1 MAIMRWRPWSEVAG
15 VQDEVNKIFDEFFNR
30 PAGSNAMFTAPL
42 DIAETENEFI
52 VHLEVAGVA
61 QSDIDIS
68 VHDGVLTVKGEKK
81 FAEAKKKE
89 AQWHRIERSYGAFS
103 RSLTLPNTVNQES
116 IKATYTDGVLTVS
129 MAKKEETKPRSIR
142 IN

>member
-30 PAGSNAMFTAPL
+30 PAGGNAMFTAPL

-81 FAEAKKKE
+81 FANEKKE
-89 AQWHRIERSYGAFS
+89 AQWHRVERSYGAFS

-116 IKATYTDGVLTVS
+116 IRAAYREGVLTVT
-129 MAKKEETKPRSIR
+129 MAKKEETKPRSIK